1 MTRLGA
7 TRTASLRRATS
18 ESTVELELDL
28 DGSGRNHIDTTVP

>member
-1 MTRLGA
+1 MNAA

-28 DGSGRNHIDTTVP
+28 DGTGAQPRLELGR